1 MAVYADA
8 RRTLAGDAGSH
19 ETHRRINAEI
29 AQEKAAALGRA
40 GERLEAAL
48 AHVSSLGRRLDTAGD
63 PAEQARLLGEYET
76 ARVRALHARLAL
88 VIQRE
93 ALGLRHHRS
102 STSSFPSRPGA
113 PRPGPRSRRGRPRR
127 RDASACSTQAPGTI
141 ALIWNPDAETMPRAA
156 RERLQLERLRDT
168 LRWVGE
174 RVAFH
179 RERLGPA
186 TVGALSDLA
195 GLPFVRKTDLREQY
209 PFGLLA
215 VPRREVA
222 RIHASSGT
230 KGKPTVAAYTA
241 GDLDVWREVM
251 ARALTAAGARRGD
264 LLHVAF
270 GYGLFTGGLGF
281 HDGAERVGM
290 TVVPVSSGNTAR
302 HHLLLQDFKP
312 DVIAATPSFALHL
325 AETLADQGGKP
336 RELGLRVGVFGAE
349 PWTDGIRT
357 ALERA
362 FDLQAFDIYGLSEII
377 GPGVAGECEARDGL
391 HIADDHFLPEIID
404 PASGTVLPPGREG
417 ELVFTTVTKRA
428 MPLVRYRTGDITT
441 LTMDPCRCGRT
452 SARMAR
458 VKGRS
463 DDMLIVKG
471 VNLYPSEIE
480 RTLLAV
486 EELAPH
492 YQLVVDRAADPGAAR
507 GAGRARTG
515 ADRALRGLRPRPS
528 RDRLAAA
535 ARDRAAPAGDGPERR
550 AHDRGPSHNPS
561 IRRQGGAC
569 DRARV
574 GVS

>member
-1 MAVYADA
+1 M
-8 RRTLAGDAGSH
+8 
-19 ETHRRINAEI
+19 
-29 AQEKAAALGRA
+29 
-40 GERLEAAL
+40 
-48 AHVSSLGRRLDTAGD
+48 
-63 PAEQARLLGEYET
+63 
-76 ARVRALHARLAL
+76 
-88 VIQRE
+88 
-93 ALGLRHHRS
+93 
-102 STSSFPSRPGA
+102 
-113 PRPGPRSRRGRPRR
+113 
-127 RDASACSTQAPGTI
+127 
-141 ALIWNPDAETMPRAA
+141 IWNPEAETLPRTA
-156 RERLQLERLRDT
+156 RERLQLERLRET
-168 LRWVGE
+168 VRWAVE
-174 RVAFH
+174 HVPYH
-179 RERLGPA
+179 RERLGRA
-186 TVGALSDLA
+186 AVGTLADLA
-195 GLPFVRKTDLREQY
+195 SLPFVRKTDLRDQY

-215 VPRREVA
+215 VERRETA

-251 ARALTAAGARRGD
+251 ARALTAAGCRRGD

-325 AETLADQGGKP
+325 AETLAEQGGRP
-336 RELGLRVGVFGAE
+336 DALGLRVGIFGAE

-357 ALERA
+357 AIERA
-362 FDLQAFDIYGLSEII
+362 FGLRAFDVYGLSEII

-404 PASGTVLPPGREG
+404 PVSGSVLEPGREG
-417 ELVFTTVTKRA
+417 ELVFTTLSKRA

-441 LTMDPCRCGRT
+441 LTLEPCGCGRT

-471 VNLYPSEIE
+471 VNLYPSEVE
-480 RTLLAV
+480 RTLLAL

-492 YQLVVDRAADPGAAR
+492 YQLVVDRAATLARLEVQVEPAPALIARCGGFAA
-507 GAGRARTG
+507 
-515 ADRALRGLRPRPS
+515 DHPEIVSLRR
-528 RDRLAAA
+528 
-535 ARDRAAPAGDGPERR
+535 RAAEQLRQATGLGVELTIVAPRTIPRSEGKAVRVIER
-550 AHDRGPSHNPS
+550 G
-561 IRRQGGAC
+561 
-569 DRARV
+569 
-574 GVS
+574 

>member
-1 MAVYADA
+1 M
-8 RRTLAGDAGSH
+8 
-19 ETHRRINAEI
+19 
-29 AQEKAAALGRA
+29 
-40 GERLEAAL
+40 
-48 AHVSSLGRRLDTAGD
+48 
-63 PAEQARLLGEYET
+63 
-76 ARVRALHARLAL
+76 
-88 VIQRE
+88 
-93 ALGLRHHRS
+93 
-102 STSSFPSRPGA
+102 
-113 PRPGPRSRRGRPRR
+113 
-127 RDASACSTQAPGTI
+127 
-141 ALIWNPDAETMPRAA
+141 IWNPEAETLPRTA
-156 RERLQLERLRDT
+156 RERLQLERLRET
-168 LRWVGE
+168 VRWAVE
-174 RVAFH
+174 HVPYH
-179 RERLGPA
+179 RERLSRA
-186 TVGALSDLA
+186 AVGTLADLA
-195 GLPFVRKTDLREQY
+195 SLPFDRTTDLRDQY

-215 VPRREVA
+215 VERRVTA

-251 ARALTAAGARRGD
+251 ARALTAAGCRRGD

-325 AETLADQGGKP
+325 AETLAEQGGRP
-336 RELGLRVGVFGAE
+336 DALGLRVGVFGAE

-357 ALERA
+357 AIERA
-362 FDLQAFDIYGLSEII
+362 FGLRAFDVYGLSEII

-404 PASGTVLPPGREG
+404 PASGRVLEPGREG
-417 ELVFTTVTKRA
+417 ELVFTTLSKRA

-441 LTMDPCRCGRT
+441 LTLEPCGCGRT

-471 VNLYPSEIE
+471 VNLYPSEVE
-480 RTLLAV
+480 RTLLAL

-492 YQLVVDRAADPGAAR
+492 YQLVVDRAATLAR
-507 GAGRARTG
+507 LEVQVEPAPALIARCG
-515 ADRALRGLRPRPS
+515 GFAVDHPEIVSLRR
-528 RDRLAAA
+528 
-535 ARDRAAPAGDGPERR
+535 RAAEQLRQATGLGVELTIVAPRTIPRSEGKAVRVIER
-550 AHDRGPSHNPS
+550 G
-561 IRRQGGAC
+561 
-569 DRARV
+569 
-574 GVS
+574 

>member
-1 MAVYADA
+1 M
-8 RRTLAGDAGSH
+8 
-19 ETHRRINAEI
+19 
-29 AQEKAAALGRA
+29 
-40 GERLEAAL
+40 
-48 AHVSSLGRRLDTAGD
+48 
-63 PAEQARLLGEYET
+63 
-76 ARVRALHARLAL
+76 
-88 VIQRE
+88 
-93 ALGLRHHRS
+93 
-102 STSSFPSRPGA
+102 
-113 PRPGPRSRRGRPRR
+113 
-127 RDASACSTQAPGTI
+127 
-141 ALIWNPDAETMPRAA
+141 IWNPEAETLPRTA
-156 RERLQLERLRDT
+156 RERLQLERLRET
-168 LRWVGE
+168 VRWAVE
-174 RVAFH
+174 HVPYH
-179 RERLGPA
+179 RERLGRA
-186 TVGALSDLA
+186 AVGTLADLA
-195 GLPFVRKTDLREQY
+195 SLPFVRKTDLRDQY

-215 VPRREVA
+215 VERRETA

-251 ARALTAAGARRGD
+251 ARALTAAGCRRGD

-325 AETLADQGGKP
+325 AETLAEQGGRP
-336 RELGLRVGVFGAE
+336 DALGLRVGVFGAE

-357 ALERA
+357 AIERA
-362 FDLQAFDIYGLSEII
+362 FGLRAFDVYGLSEII

-404 PASGTVLPPGREG
+404 PVSGSVLEPGREG
-417 ELVFTTVTKRA
+417 ELVFTTLSKRA

-441 LTMDPCRCGRT
+441 LTLEPCGCGRT

-471 VNLYPSEIE
+471 VNLYPSEVE
-480 RTLLAV
+480 RTLLAL

-492 YQLVVDRAADPGAAR
+492 YQLVVDRAATLAR
-507 GAGRARTG
+507 LEVQVEPAPALIARCG
-515 ADRALRGLRPRPS
+515 GFAVDHPEIVSLRR
-528 RDRLAAA
+528 
-535 ARDRAAPAGDGPERR
+535 RAAEQLRQATGLGVELTIVAPRTIPRSEGKAVRVIER
-550 AHDRGPSHNPS
+550 G
-561 IRRQGGAC
+561 
-569 DRARV
+569 
-574 GVS
+574 